1 MGPSAESQ
9 TVAGEIP
16 NAAPLANG
24 ESTGGKTPKKING
37 NFTLGYVLF

>member
-16 NAAPLANG
+16 NAAPLAN
-24 ESTGGKTPKKING
+24 EELTDGKASKKING
-37 NFTLGYVLF
+37 AFTLGFVLF

>member
-16 NAAPLANG
+16 NAAHLANG
-24 ESTGGKTPKKING
+24 ETTDGKPSKKTKGG
-37 NFTLGYVLF
+37 FTRGYVLF